1 MAYLKFIHYNK
12 KKKMATNKILII
24 LMFCLS
30 LDINAGEML
39 TGGWQNQNHLEFKYF
54 AEDVMVLKFGKD
66 WNKKYSITNYGDIK
80 TQVVAGK
87 NISGKIDIIDNKGIS
102 ECYKAKIFYSLENN
116 KELTE
121 FKTCN

>member
-1 MAYLKFIHYNK
+1 MVYLKLIHYNK
-12 KKKMATNKILII
+12 KKKMATNKILAI

-30 LDINAGEML
+30 LNINAGEIL
-39 TGGWQNQNHLEFKYF
+39 TGGWQNQKNLEFKYF

-66 WNKKYSITNYGDIK
+66 WNKKYSIINFSDIK

-87 NISGKIDIIDNKGIS
+87 NISGKITIIDSKGNG
-102 ECYKAKIFYSLENN
+102 ECYNAKIFYNLDNS

-121 FKTCN
+121 FNNCN